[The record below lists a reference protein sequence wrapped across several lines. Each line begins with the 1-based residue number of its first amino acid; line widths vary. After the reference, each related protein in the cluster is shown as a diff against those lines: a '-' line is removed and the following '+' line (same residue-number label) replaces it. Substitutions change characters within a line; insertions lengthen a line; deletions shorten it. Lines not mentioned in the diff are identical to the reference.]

1 LHVGEAGRPE
11 AGRKIFFDRKVG
23 DRARKVRVRC
33 AMSADERA
41 DLWQDVV
48 EIQVIRGANDRGTR
62 RREFENDESAT
73 GLENPMDFA
82 ECSVKVDDIANA
94 ERDDGA

>member
-1 LHVGEAGRPE
+1 
-11 AGRKIFFDRKVG
+11 
-23 DRARKVRVRC
+23 
-33 AMSADERA
+33 MSADERA

-82 ECSVKVDDIANA
+82 ERSVQIDNVPNA
-94 ERDDGA
+94 ECDDGARRALVGQR